1 MHKGVNKKQKNYLK
15 EKNTKN
21 YAAYMQTNRIHK
33 YAIQYSKFMQ
43 SNNSDH

>member
-33 YAIQYSKFMQ
+33 YAIQQFRPLIELHY
-43 SNNSDH
+43 